1 MPKQTRSKGP
11 ATRDSAPGSSP
22 LAEIIKENR
31 SKLNSALKTA
41 FETLSKKEVENYDNV
56 LKGLYKVLAGG
67 DRHKKFGTAKTQK
80 RIETLLSLIQDEKTR
95 LEDSKNDYYRKLLET
110 YEKKLSTFVQPTQGD
125 DISQKLEF
133 EGLVDELAE
142 YDKDV
147 KFDTGLDTQKQPED
161 QGSSSTLK
169 DLKPDALSPPPSNL
183 GKRLFPFDE
192 DALPKKKRLLSKPD
206 ASAQS
211 DSMRPGLDLSVQTEP
226 VPQDVEM
233 LAQPGQGYL
242 PPQVPDIVGQQP
254 SVPGMGGEPVSG
266 QAFIQESLH
275 NQNYFDDTQLLAN
288 IATNY
293 DSLNRPALAALGA
306 EVTYR
311 RERPDQSTNEFRESL
326 YGPRISGG
334 DIRQMN
340 RWADT
345 DLRPMRQH
353 VFVKLTQ
360 LRNDMV
366 SFLDTFIDEP
376 EPSETAY
383 EYQARPNDVY
393 EYDPMEVQ
401 IPVEREKIMES
412 EQHFAGDN
420 DVNPQAMARNILIP
434 EFGDQRHEDE
444 TFRLVQRGSGE
455 YIIKKLR
462 QAKLKKLIGPYSA
475 LFTAMFN
482 YMNNT
487 TQEEAGALNNVSKA
501 IDLFIM
507 ALQSYQISMDQYTF
521 NGIMLSCG
529 VTKSAIDSYM
539 YNMRNVARNKI
550 QLQMYDQKMR
560 EGIAPSFKSYAP
572 Y

>member
-169 DLKPDALSPPPSNL
+169 DLKPDA
-183 GKRLFPFDE
+183 
-192 DALPKKKRLLSKPD
+192 
-206 ASAQS
+206 SAQS

-266 QAFIQESLH
+266 QAFVQESTH
-275 NQNYFDDTQLLAN
+275 NQSYLDDSQLLAN
-288 IATNY
+288 ISSNY

-306 EVTYR
+306 EITYR
-311 RERPDQSTNEFRESL
+311 RNRPVNTTNQFRESL

-334 DIRQMN
+334 DIRQLN
-340 RWADT
+340 RVADT
-345 DLRPMRQH
+345 DLLPLQQN
-353 VFVKLTQ
+353 VNIKLTQ
-360 LRNDMV
+360 LRNDLV
-366 SFLDTFIDEP
+366 SFLDSFIEEP
-376 EPSETAY
+376 QPISATDYTRKPDDA
-383 EYQARPNDVY
+383 Y
-393 EYDPMEVQ
+393 EYDPMEIQ
-401 IPVEREKIMES
+401 IPAEREALLYAQS
-412 EQHFAGDN
+412 TTNAQDDAA
-420 DVNPQAMARNILIP
+420 NPQAFSRNILVP
-434 EFGDQRHEDE
+434 EDVDD
-444 TFRLVQRGSGE
+444 TLKMVQRGSGN
-455 YIIKKLR
+455 YIVKKLKSAGLR
-462 QAKLKKLIGPYSA
+462 NLVKPYSDYFSSVYEYMSVSTEDRLLLVKSSIQRMRSSMQGYQQKVGPYV
-475 LFTAMFN
+475 F
-482 YMNNT
+482 
-487 TQEEAGALNNVSKA
+487 Q
-501 IDLFIM
+501 
-507 ALQSYQISMDQYTF
+507 
-521 NGIMLSCG
+521 GIVLSCA
-529 VTKSAIDSYM
+529 VTESAIDGLL
-539 YNMRNVARNKI
+539 YNSAQKQRAIYQIKQYDAQMRQGVRPATKT
-550 QLQMYDQKMR
+550 
-560 EGIAPSFKSYAP
+560 YAP